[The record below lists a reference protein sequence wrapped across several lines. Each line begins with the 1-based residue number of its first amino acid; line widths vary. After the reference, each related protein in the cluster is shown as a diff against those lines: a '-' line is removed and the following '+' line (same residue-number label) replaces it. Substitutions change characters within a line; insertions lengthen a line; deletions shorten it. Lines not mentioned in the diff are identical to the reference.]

1 MCGSTVT
8 ADTLTIQ
15 ALRSDMALQL
25 SRFVQREGASQVA
38 TAKRLGIPQP
48 TLSKI
53 VRGEVDSLSLELLIR
68 VAVRAELPFVLQT
81 GKEPAEAGVF
91 VSSASFTRSTSERS
105 NRSAVNEGARTSM
118 TAGVRR
124 MKPAER
130 LEALATHTEALVEL
144 RDAGKALREAARLQ
158 RGDR

>member
-1 MCGSTVT
+1 VT

-38 TAKRLGIPQP
+38 TAKRMGIPQP

-68 VAVRAELPFVLQT
+68 VAVRAGLPFVLQT
-81 GKEPAEAGVF
+81 GKDPEEAGVY
-91 VSSASFTRSTSERS
+91 VSGRSLPQRSQPSAL
-105 NRSAVNEGARTSM
+105 GIQARETLSQSM
-118 TAGVRR
+118 FRLS
-124 MKPAER
+124 PQER
-130 LEALATHTEALVEL
+130 LEAHLQHSELLAEL
-144 RDAGKALREAARLQ
+144 RQAAVFAPSRKPAAAR
-158 RGDR
+158 RTSS

>member
-1 MCGSTVT
+1 MS

-53 VRGEVDSLSLELLIR
+53 IRGDVDSLSLELLIR
-68 VAVRAELPFVLQT
+68 VAVRAGLPFVLQT
-81 GKEPAEAGVF
+81 GKEPAEAGVY
-91 VSSASFTRSTSERS
+91 VSGRSLPQRSQPSALGSHAKETLLQGMFRLSPQERLKAQLQHSELLAELQQAA
-105 NRSAVNEGARTSM
+105 AVAPSR
-118 TAGVRR
+118 
-124 MKPAER
+124 KPA
-130 LEALATHTEALVEL
+130 AT
-144 RDAGKALREAARLQ
+144 RRSSG
-158 RGDR
+158 